1 MNSIV
6 AERPAVLSVE
16 IVAPF
21 TYADYRILPE
31 GECIE
36 VIEGGKLSM
45 APAPAAAHQIV
56 SMRLSLLLGNH
67 VTANNLGGLVLAAP
81 LDVIFDEQN
90 ITQPDLLY
98 LAPEHKNLLQSRGI
112 FGAPDLIVEIVS
124 PSSQHRD
131 FVVKHA
137 LYQRF
142 GVREYWIVN
151 PGLATIDVLALEND
165 AYVLHQEAS
174 IYAEAATDKTAA
186 SRLLPTL
193 RVPLEAVFADL
204 PG

>member
-1 MNSIV
+1 MSTAI
-6 AERPAVLSVE
+6 AERPAV
-16 IVAPF
+16 VAPRNAGPF
-21 TYADYRILPE
+21 TYADYRKLPE

-36 VIEGGKLSM
+36 IVEGGRLSM
-45 APAPAAAHQIV
+45 APAPTAAHQIV
-56 SMRLSLLLGNH
+56 S
-67 VTANNLGGLVLAAP
+67 ANLFDILRSNTRQHGGVVLAAP

-151 PGLATIDVLALEND
+151 PGLATIDVLALEGD
-165 AYVLHQEAS
+165 SYVLHQEAS
-174 IYAEAATDKTAA
+174 VYADAAADQIAT

-193 RVPLEAVFADL
+193 QVPMESVFADL